1 MVRTLSFQV
10 RYESSILFTRSKFK
24 RINESKITFKD
35 IDDIEPFDKLKN
47 TDVFKWDIVLTNF
60 GDKYFENNTPFDE
73 YDSIVDTAGFE
84 GDFFKGWIKTSP
96 GNVYFGIEQK
106 RTLIGASKI
115 NKYIKELEFVDSLAR
130 EVQKFHR

>member
-1 MVRTLSFQV
+1 MRF
-10 RYESSILFTRSKFK
+10 R
-24 RINESKITFKD
+24 RISESKISFDD

-47 TDVFKWDIVLTNF
+47 TDVFKWDIELTKF
-60 GDKYFENNTPFDE
+60 GEKYFENNTPFDE
-73 YDSIVDTAGFE
+73 YDSIVDTAGFDGE
-84 GDFFKGWIKTSP
+84 FFKGWIHTSP

-106 RTLIGASKI
+106 KSLIGASKI